1 MINLLL
7 FSLLFIYFYPLLKKV
22 EQNYVIYIFNVDQN
36 NVFYVYPL
44 FKKVMQSEEQNIC
57 FKLNP
62 LLKKVEQNSI

>member
-36 NVFYVYPL
+36 NVFYIYPL
-44 FKKVMQSEEQNIC
+44 FKKVIRSEDQNYTYP
-57 FKLNP
+57 LYP
-62 LLKKVEQNSI
+62 LLKKVEQNY